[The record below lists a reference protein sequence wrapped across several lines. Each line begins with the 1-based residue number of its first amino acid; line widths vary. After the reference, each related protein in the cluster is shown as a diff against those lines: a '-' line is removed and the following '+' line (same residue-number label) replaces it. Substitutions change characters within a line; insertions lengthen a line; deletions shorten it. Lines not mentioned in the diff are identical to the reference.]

1 MTPEERDDIEGRY
14 TRLRWLELQRRP
26 VDGLFDAVHLKEIN
40 RRIFQDL
47 PGIPGF
53 ESVTPGEYRPPVAD
67 GLDWQKNRS
76 LSTVNGSFFVAYS
89 RMDGAARARLDQ
101 VLADVEPD
109 ALRNLNTA
117 AFAQRMGQLYAEL
130 DYVHPFQDGNSRT
143 LRAFI
148 GQLARRTGYEIDWEQ
163 FSRSETGRDL
173 LYIAR
178 DLSVNE
184 IARAHLQNPR
194 TVMRIIGTLD
204 RLQGHR
210 TLPDLLR
217 DAVRPSRAI
226 AFEQLS
232 EAEALAQYPELA
244 PAYQTMHATPAYFA
258 SKLPGDRERQK
269 AGIQAAVTHLQARLD
284 AGEI

>member
-1 MTPEERDDIEGRY
+1 MTPEERDGIEGRY

-89 RMDGAARARLDQ
+89 RMDGPARARLDQ

-184 IARAHLQNPR
+184 IARPHLQNPR
-194 TVMRIIGTLD
+194 TVMRIIGTRD
-204 RLQGHR
+204 RLRGYR
-210 TLPDLLR
+210 ALPDLLR

-226 AFEQLS
+226 AFEQLP
-232 EAEALAQYPELA
+232 EDEALARYPELA
-244 PAYQTMHATPAYFA
+244 PAYQTLHAAPAYFA
-258 SKLPGDRERQK
+258 SKLPEYQEKQR
-269 AGIQAAVTHLQARLD
+269 AGIQAAVIHLQARLD

>member
-26 VDGLFDAVHLKEIN
+26 VDGSFDAVHLKEIN

-47 PGIPGF
+47 PCIPGF
-53 ESVTPGEYRPPVAD
+53 ENVTPGEYRPPVAD

-76 LSTVNGSFFVAYS
+76 LSTVSGSFFVAYS

-101 VLADVEPD
+101 VLVKIEPD
-109 ALRNLNTA
+109 VLRNLNTA
-117 AFAQRMGQLYAEL
+117 AFAQRMGQFYAEL

-148 GQLARRTGYEIDWEQ
+148 GQLARRAGYEIDWEQ

-184 IARAHLQNPR
+184 MALPHLQNPR
-194 TVMRIIGTLD
+194 TVMRIVGTRD
-204 RLQGHR
+204 RLRGY
-210 TLPDLLR
+210 
-217 DAVRPSRAI
+217 RA
-226 AFEQLS
+226 LS
-232 EAEALAQYPELA
+232 LAR
-244 PAYQTMHATPAYFA
+244 
-258 SKLPGDRERQK
+258 SC
-269 AGIQAAVTHLQARLD
+269 
-284 AGEI
+284 